1 MRFFAAGP
9 AALTTG
15 LLAAVTLSACGG
27 GPHSSPPVQSAG
39 ALVTKTK
46 PTAEPV
52 SPDPRVGALFLG
64 GTTIHVCTA
73 GVLNTPS
80 GNLIVTAAH
89 CLAGGVEAAFVAGF
103 NNQAA
108 PQNVWHVDAV
118 YLDPRW
124 VANQDPMADFAVA
137 RVGRDGGGS
146 VQTQAGGGFEI
157 APAPTSGTVVTVSGY
172 GYGVGGGPVGCT
184 AVTVR
189 NTEGFPA
196 LACAGLVA
204 GLSGAPWIVG
214 STVIGVVGGLDGGG
228 CNDSLSYSPPFD
240 KAITALLVRAEA
252 GGPADNAPT
261 VVEDTCDQTT

>member
-1 MRFFAAGP
+1 MRFSAAGP
-9 AALTTG
+9 VALATG
-15 LLAAVTLSACGG
+15 LLAAVTLSACGRNSQ
-27 GPHSSPPVQSAG
+27 PTPPVQSA
-39 ALVTKTK
+39 ATLITKTK

-52 SPDPRVGALFLG
+52 SPDPRVGAVFLG
-64 GTTIHVCTA
+64 GTTMHVCTG

-80 GNLIVTAAH
+80 GDLILTAAH
-89 CLAGGVEAAFVAGF
+89 CLAGGVDATFVAGF

-108 PQNVWHVDAV
+108 PENVWHVDAV

-124 VANQDPMADFAVA
+124 TANQDPMADFAVA
-137 RVGRDGGGS
+137 RVSREGGGS
-146 VQTQAGGGFEI
+146 VQTQAGGGFEV
-157 APAPTSGTVVTVSGY
+157 APAPTPGTVVTVSGY

-184 AVTVR
+184 AATASD
-189 NTEGFPA
+189 TKGFPA

-240 KAITALLVRAEA
+240 KPVTALLVRAEA

-261 VVEDTCDQTT
+261 VFEDTCD

>member
-1 MRFFAAGP
+1 MRFSAAGP
-9 AALTTG
+9 VALATG
-15 LLAAVTLSACGG
+15 LFAAVALSACGANSH
-27 GPHSSPPVQSAG
+27 PAPPVQSAA
-39 ALVTKTK
+39 ALATKTK

-52 SPDPRVGALFLG
+52 SPDPRVGAVFLA
-64 GTTIHVCTA
+64 GTTMHVCTG

-80 GNLIVTAAH
+80 GNLILTAAH
-89 CLAGGVEAAFVAGF
+89 CLAGGVDATFVPGF
-103 NNQAA
+103 TNQAA
-108 PQNVWHVDAV
+108 PENAWRVDAV

-137 RVGRDGGGS
+137 RVSRDGGES
-146 VQTQAGGGFEI
+146 VQTQAGGGFEV
-157 APAPTSGTVVTVSGY
+157 AATPTPGTVVTVSGY

-184 AVTVR
+184 AATAPD
-189 NTEGFPA
+189 TKGFPA

-240 KAITALLVRAEA
+240 KAVTALLVRAEA
-252 GGPADNAPT
+252 GGPADSAPT
-261 VVEDTCDQTT
+261 VYEDTCD